1 MADKQYEPTHPCWCR
16 SRRAPRW
23 VVPAR
28 LLRSHGFDCC
38 VVSEKLS
45 SSEWRNRLSAHIYE
59 IIIGHL
65 NDATAE
71 SKRYDQM
78 PVAAWWWWWC
88 WYDDDDDMM
97 DGGRGRKNM
106 QASDMTWH
114 DMTRHRDSLTPSTIT
129 HYYHSL
135 THLLTHYY
143 HSPVG
148 STKAIST
155 NCVTSSTTLSGT
167 SSSTWPAE
175 S

>member
-65 NDATAE
+65 YFAVMRSLNDATAE
-71 SKRYDQM
+71 SKRYDQI
-78 PVAAWWWWWC
+78 PIA
-88 WYDDDDDMM
+88 
-97 DGGRGRKNM
+97 
-106 QASDMTWH
+106 WH
-114 DMTRHRDSLTPSTIT
+114 DMMGKGGQEVVQGHVTWYDTGTHSLT
-129 HYYHSL
+129 HSL
-135 THLLTHYY
+135 THLLTYLLTH
-143 HSPVG
+143 
-148 STKAIST
+148 
-155 NCVTSSTTLSGT
+155 
-167 SSSTWPAE
+167 SSSSLTY
-175 S
+175 SLTYSLTH